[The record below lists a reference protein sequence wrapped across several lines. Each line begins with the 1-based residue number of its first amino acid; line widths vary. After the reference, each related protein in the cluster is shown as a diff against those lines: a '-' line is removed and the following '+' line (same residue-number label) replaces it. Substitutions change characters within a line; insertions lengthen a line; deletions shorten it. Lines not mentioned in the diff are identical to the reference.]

1 MDVKEQMLDDLL
13 EEFWKKKAEKTEIL
27 DGVIEVLGF
36 LKGRGIVL
44 VILAENDGKRGV
56 KK

>member
-1 MDVKEQMLDDLL
+1 MLDDLL